1 MFDSSLNDSKTHLLQ
16 RTSSR
21 FKKVDTMD
29 NTEFASIFKVP
40 RQSFGKVSI
49 ALMET
54 KYLSNTSKI
63 RKRYIDWAVGTAVV
77 SSFLSQTVELHTNE
91 YLNEFDK
98 YQIISST

>member
-1 MFDSSLNDSKTHLLQ
+1 
-16 RTSSR
+16 
-21 FKKVDTMD
+21 MD

-63 RKRYIDWAVGTAVV
+63 RKKVYRLGRGDCG
-77 SSFLSQTVELHTNE
+77 SFFLFEPNSGVA
-91 YLNEFDK
+91 YK
-98 YQIISST
+98 